1 MPMRLPLLLALAS
14 GAAIGWAGYADAYF
28 PQHDVFSYYQLYHVA
43 YSSVLL
49 DHQIPLWEPYAGYG
63 IPSAFEFLFSFGPSN
78 AATALIGALFRIT
91 DIKLLFFGAIG
102 IDFAL
107 IGVVSAYLARDLTG
121 KDGPHVGFAAVAMP
135 FTHYMETTNN
145 YGYLCALT
153 VLLVILFL
161 LRFLQR
167 RRSIYLIAAGLA
179 LVSSPYG
186 NPQYLVV
193 PKFYIGAL
201 FLLMA
206 GLRYRDALV
215 AEWRGVLRS
224 LFTLPAL
231 LLAALTV
238 ALAAGVLAIDHEML
252 KYVEFTPRLRDP
264 VTLLPALD
272 DYLHDLQAPVG
283 ARLYDLFIAR
293 PFGVPNIWTY
303 FGTANL
309 AILLFACVI
318 GWPVRFVPELL
329 ALILL
334 IVVFALSEQ
343 FPLAEWA
350 YYWLPGM
357 NLFRPAGATIV
368 FAKPL
373 AILAVATVLASPR
386 LVEAGARF
394 ALLLLSLAVLIC
406 SIFLQ
411 TIALPP
417 IYNWDS
423 AGYGWVAIGA
433 TLVLS
438 AALILCR
445 ERYWQRFAPLVLAV
459 IAAGETVVYRADFEA
474 TFYAALDPART
485 SIAFADLPFV
495 ESWYQRPRQ
504 LVYQPTRVSDGR
516 YPYLRARFVL
526 SGSIYHGLW
535 DFIGIDPCIPNARS
549 DSYARGVAESLRR
562 RGASDLELTEGQLF
576 GLGPGQMRRY
586 FGPAATPRL
595 HSLGDDFDAAFGCHQ
610 PKLTIS
616 DQSGTA
622 RMVRFTAN
630 EATIAVTA
638 PHGGILTYRDAW
650 TPQWQAAVDGAPA
663 ALEPNAD
670 GFKTVSLAPGE
681 HRVDLVF
688 RPLVG
693 ERLLF
698 ALAVLLALALVALAV
713 LVFEGDHDRKAPT
726 PSP

>member
-14 GAAIGWAGYADAYF
+14 GLAIGWAGYADAYF

-43 YSSVLL
+43 YSSILL

-63 IPSAFEFLFSFGPSN
+63 IPSAFELLFTFGPSN
-78 AATALIGALFRIT
+78 TATALIGALFRIT

-121 KDGPHVGFAAVAMP
+121 KGGPHVGFAAVAMP

-145 YGYLCALT
+145 LGYLCALT

-167 RRSIYLIAAGLA
+167 RRGIYLIAAALA
-179 LVSSPYG
+179 LVSSLYG

-215 AEWRGVLRS
+215 AEWRAVLRS

-238 ALAAGVLAIDHEML
+238 ALAAGVLAIDHEVL

-272 DYLHDLQAPVG
+272 DYLHDLSAPLNL
-283 ARLYDLFIAR
+283 RLFELFTGR
-293 PFGVPNIWTY
+293 PVSIPDIWTY
-303 FGTANL
+303 FGAANL
-309 AILLFACVI
+309 AILLFALVV
-318 GWPVRFVPELL
+318 GWRIRFVPELL
-329 ALILL
+329 LLIGL
-334 IVVFALSEQ
+334 IVVFALPDQ
-343 FPLAEWA
+343 FPLAKWA
-350 YYWLPGM
+350 YYWVPGM
-357 NLFRPAGATIV
+357 NLYRPASAAIV
-368 FAKPL
+368 FAKPF
-373 AILAVATVLASPR
+373 AILAVAVVLASPR
-386 LVEAGARF
+386 LREAGARF
-394 ALLLLSLAVLIC
+394 ALLRLSMAVLLC
-406 SIFLQ
+406 SIILQ
-411 TIALPP
+411 TKALSPF
-417 IYNWDS
+417 YYWDS
-423 AGYGWVAIGA
+423 VGYGRIAIGA

-485 SIAFADLPFV
+485 SIAFTDLPFV
-495 ESWYQRPRQ
+495 ESWYQRPHQ
-504 LVYQPTRVSDGR
+504 LVYQPTRVSDGH
-516 YPYLRARFVL
+516 YPYIRARFAL
-526 SGSIYHGLW
+526 SGSLYHGLW

-576 GLGPGQMRRY
+576 GLGKPQARRY
-586 FGPAATPRL
+586 FGPAATPRS
-595 HSLGDDFDAAFGCHQ
+595 HGLGDDFDAAFGCHQ

-616 DQSGTA
+616 DPSGTA
-622 RMVRFTAN
+622 QMIRFTAN
-630 EATIAVTA
+630 EATIAVTT
-638 PHGGILTYRDAW
+638 PRGGVLTYRDAW

-670 GFKTVSLAPGE
+670 GFKTVALAPGE

-698 ALAVLLALALVALAV
+698 ALAVLLALALVALVV
-713 LVFEGDHDRKAPT
+713 LVCHEDRGRKAPA